1 MVGVGFVYLGI
12 VSGDIAFEWT
22 MEATAFQTQETA
34 CAKAG
39 EQEGVEHSGK
49 KEVISAGV
57 QSLKSLHC

>member
-22 MEATAFQTQETA
+22 MEATAFQNVQ
-34 CAKAG
+34 KLG

-49 KEVISAGV
+49 KEVITAGV
-57 QSLKSLHC
+57 QSVKRLHC